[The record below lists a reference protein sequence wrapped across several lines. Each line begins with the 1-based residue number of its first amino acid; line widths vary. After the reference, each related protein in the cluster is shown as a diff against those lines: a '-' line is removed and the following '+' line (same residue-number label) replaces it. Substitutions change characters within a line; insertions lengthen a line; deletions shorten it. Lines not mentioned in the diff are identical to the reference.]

1 MLTQGEGARGRA
13 KRGGGAQSSVSRCKS
28 RKEKSES
35 EGEAEESGG
44 GKKKQ
49 GDEHRLLS
57 SSLFFLLF
65 SQPLRPSLSFTRHS
79 KATMTQIS
87 KKRKVRLSRPIHTYD
102 GQRLGRTAKQQQ
114 QQQPKGGSD
123 VSRRSTFVR
132 SAAAPPPLVDGSPAG
147 SSIAPAF
154 RNLLWGVAKA
164 LFGCFRSKPEERD
177 GRRWRKARG
186 PQRWRPSS
194 SAEAKAAATLG
205 LLHLRSSSL
214 SVLDAPP
221 NLCARE
227 APSEISRSRCV
238 FFRWEKGSSLASA
251 PRMIRGP
258 RAIFPSLTRFAL
270 KTTRKK

>member
-1 MLTQGEGARGRA
+1 MRRAPCRDAR
-13 KRGGGAQSSVSRCKS
+13 V
-28 RKEKSES
+28 E
-35 EGEAEESGG
+35 
-44 GKKKQ
+44 
-49 GDEHRLLS
+49 
-57 SSLFFLLF
+57 
-65 SQPLRPSLSFTRHS
+65 
-79 KATMTQIS
+79 
-87 KKRKVRLSRPIHTYD
+87 KRKVRAKGRRRRAAEEKKTRRRAPPPLFFTFLSLVLPAPSSFPVFHQTLQGNHDADQQEAQGTPLKAHTYIRRAAARAN
-102 GQRLGRTAKQQQ
+102 GEATAAAAA
-114 QQQPKGGSD
+114 KGGSD

-164 LFGCFRSKPEERD
+164 LFGCLRSKPEERD

-194 SAEAKAAATLG
+194 SAEAKAAAALG